1 VGFDVAIAAIC
12 WVLCGCSAL
21 AMAAGN
27 PTAINGV
34 IGAGAGAI
42 IFTGLAI
49 WDRA

>member
-1 VGFDVAIAAIC
+1 MTFDVLIAGIA
-12 WVLCGCSAL
+12 WLLCAAAAL

-34 IGAGAGAI
+34 IGAGLVGV